1 LKSLPFVIV
10 LMCITAGMSSAQTT
24 SPSEAARIAVRISWG
39 HTSATTAPRE
49 LALSGVAGAD
59 VLSVAPRDFE
69 DGETLESGVARTRA
83 GGGDVDALD
92 VQLSYPVTPRTRA
105 QHIQVGWTELIANA
119 DSDTARRLT
128 RDPAF
133 TPGAPAL
140 IARTNAAGTAGFTV
154 TIDQLLAEKAI
165 WIPSFDLYLTS
176 ADAPVPFDAH
186 MQALAPLKGQ
196 RILERVR
203 TEPEATYA
211 AYASL
216 WDDLGSPDYVN
227 PHQIG
232 PGHIVGL
239 TWDSAIPKFGIDRA
253 GGVSNDDGNPDK
265 FRFWFAIGDLSRGV
279 SRRWKGQHLDRGL
292 PVVIT
297 TLEEDGVRYELEQ
310 FAYPLNGPPP
320 ERRGDIPMVLLQ
332 QLTLTELRGAA
343 RSVPVSMTHRRQ
355 LPPYFD
361 GTIEVQEDAG
371 ARVFRARGRG
381 GVLLSIAGGDGPVAW
396 NGTRDFQQKQKRLD
410 ATVFVD
416 LPAKGT
422 RRIVVKLPS
431 PIVPDEEAD
440 ELAGIDYAKAREA
453 MVRFWSDY
461 IARGAQFSVPEQ
473 TVNELFR
480 ANLWHALRLPRRHG
494 AAGPGVDIDLPYSN
508 FAYSQT
514 GTPWPVNQAVY
525 VDYMLYALRGYHDIA
540 TEELAVQYRNNQEA
554 DGHVSGYANWL
565 VYTPAMLYA
574 VAQNYLLSDD
584 RAAFDRLLPQSLDA
598 LDWCLGRLSHAQS
611 ASGPAQGLVR
621 GPLNDNT
628 GDGFWAFNQAYLF
641 AGLDLFGRAL
651 DRYGHPRAGE
661 ARHAAAAIRDA
672 VARAFGAASM
682 RSPIVQLRDRTW
694 TPYVPAE
701 ALSPHRILDEWYP
714 TDVDTGATHL
724 LRLEALPARGTLA
737 DALLND
743 HEDNLYYKGRGI
755 AQEPVYN
762 QQATAYL
769 LRDAPEAVVRAF
781 YSYMASGFS
790 HTALEPVEHYWG
802 QGQYFGPP
810 STDGAWFEL
819 YRNMLVHETADDAL
833 AIAQATPRAWLRD
846 GQTIEI
852 RRAPTYYGN
861 LDATIASRAARG
873 EIQADIQLSGTRRPA
888 ELRVRF
894 RHPDKRRMRSVTVNG
909 RPWSN
914 FDADGDWVK
923 VPSPGAG
930 GYVIVARY

>member
-1 LKSLPFVIV
+1 VKTVVLVVS
-10 LMCITAGMSSAQTT
+10 LMCLGASSSGAQTT
-24 SPSEAARIAVRISWG
+24 SSAGTGRIAVRISWG
-39 HTSATTAPRE
+39 HTSPTAAPRQ
-49 LALSGVAGAD
+49 LALSGSAGAE
-59 VLSVAPRDFE
+59 VRSAAPHDFE
-69 DGETLESGVARTRA
+69 GGDIFEAGVARTRA
-83 GGGDVDALD
+83 GAGDVDAID
-92 VQLSYPVTPRTRA
+92 VQLTYPSAPRARA
-105 QHIQVGWTELIANA
+105 QHIQVGWTELIASA
-119 DSDTARRLT
+119 DADTARRLT
-128 RDPAF
+128 ADPAF

-140 IARTNAAGTAGFTV
+140 TVRMDDAGTSGFTV
-154 TIDQLLAEKAI
+154 TVDQLRAEQAI
-165 WIPSFDLYLTS
+165 WIPSLDVYLS
-176 ADAPVPFDAH
+176 AGETPRPFEAH
-186 MQALAPLKGQ
+186 MRSLAPRRGL
-196 RILERVR
+196 RVLDRVR

-211 AYASL
+211 AYASI

-227 PHQIG
+227 PHQMG

-253 GGVSNDDGNPDK
+253 GGVWNDEGNPDK
-265 FRFWFAIGDLSRGV
+265 FRFWFAVGDLSRGV
-279 SRRWKGQHLDRGL
+279 SGRWTGQHLRDGL
-292 PVVIT
+292 PVVT
-297 TLEEDGVRYELEQ
+297 TTFEQDGVRYDLEQ

-332 QLTLTELRGAA
+332 RLTLTELSGAA
-343 RSVPVSMTHRRQ
+343 RTVPVSMAHRRL

-361 GTIEVQEDAG
+361 GAVEADTSGGVTL
-371 ARVFRARGRG
+371 FRARGRG
-381 GVLLSIAGGDGPVAW
+381 GVLLAVAGDGSIAW
-396 NGTRDFQQKQKRLD
+396 NGTSDLQRQQKRLD

-422 RRIVVKLPS
+422 RRVTVSLPS
-431 PIVPDEEAD
+431 PVVPAAAAD
-440 ELAGIDYAKAREA
+440 VLAAIDYEKARDA
-453 MVRFWSDY
+453 TVRFWSDY
-461 IARGAQFSVPEQ
+461 IARGAQFRVPEQ
-473 TVNELFR
+473 KVNDLFR
-480 ANLWHALRLPRRHG
+480 ASLWHALRLPRRHG
-494 AAGPGVDIDLPYSN
+494 GAGTDVDIDLPYSN

-540 TEELAVQYRNNQEA
+540 AEELAVQYRNNQEA

-584 RAAFDRLLPQSLDA
+584 RAAFERLLPSSMEA
-598 LDWCLGRLSHAQS
+598 LDWCLGQLSS
-611 ASGPAQGLVR
+611 ARNARGDATDLVR

-628 GDGFWAFNQAYLF
+628 GAGVWAFNQAYLF

-651 DRYGHPRAGE
+651 ERYGHPRAAD
-661 ARHAAAAIRDA
+661 ARQAAAAIHDA
-672 VARAFGAASM
+672 IARGFGTASM
-682 RSPIVQLRDRTW
+682 RSPVVQLRDGTW

-724 LRLEALPARGTLA
+724 LRLHALPARGALA

-769 LRDAPEAVVRAF
+769 LRDQPEAVIRAF
-781 YSYMASGFS
+781 YSYMASAFS

-819 YRNMLVHETADDAL
+819 FRNMLVHEAEGDVLT
-833 AIAQATPRAWLRD
+833 IAQAAPRAWLRD

-852 RRAPTYYGN
+852 RRAPTYCGPI
-861 LDATIASRAARG
+861 DVTIASRARAG
-873 EIQADIQLSGTRRPA
+873 ELQADVQLGGSRHPA

-894 RHPDKRRMRSVTVNG
+894 RHPDKRRMQSVTVNG

-914 FDADGDWVK
+914 FDPDGEWVR
-923 VPSPGAG
+923 VPSPAG
-930 GYVIVARY
+930 DRYVIVARY